1 MRVQL
6 HPETS
11 NVLDW
16 ALRTIAIAFLLAS
29 LMIGNAWPMSA
40 SGHGASSA
48 VPEFPWQKPR
58 ATSSAAA

>member
-11 NVLDW
+11 SVLNW
-16 ALRTIAIAFLLAS
+16 VLRTIAIAFLLAS

-48 VPEFPWQKPR
+48 VPEFPLQKPR
-58 ATSSAAA
+58 AASPAAA

>member
-11 NVLDW
+11 NVLKW

-29 LMIGNAWPMSA
+29 LMIGTAWPMSA
-40 SGHGASSA
+40 SGPGASPA
-48 VPEFPWQKPR
+48 VPEFPLQKLH
-58 ATSSAAA
+58 ATSTAAA